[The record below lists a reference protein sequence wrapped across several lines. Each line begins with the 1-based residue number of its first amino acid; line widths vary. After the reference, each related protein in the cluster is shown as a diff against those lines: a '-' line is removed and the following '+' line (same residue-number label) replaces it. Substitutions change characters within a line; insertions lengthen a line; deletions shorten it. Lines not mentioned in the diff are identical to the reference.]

1 MSLHTLIE
9 DYPRNTNSLIKYKA
23 HWVLL
28 TVIIER
34 CPPSLLWERNEKLQ
48 TCELYRRWIDYQVN
62 GAQEI
67 WNLII
72 RLQLTPLT
80 RELSSETLM
89 TYITNT
95 FPNRFNSSS
104 FYGAPTCLNPY
115 CEKMKPGVGGSRS
128 VFGES
133 VKTLTTPCRGK
144 FQRSFVRGVVGMW
157 LLETYLSRGL
167 LLQE

>member
-1 MSLHTLIE
+1 M
-9 DYPRNTNSLIKYKA
+9 
-23 HWVLL
+23 
-28 TVIIER
+28 IIER
-34 CPPSLLWERNEKLQ
+34 CPLVCFESVTRNYKPVNYTDVGQ
-48 TCELYRRWIDYQVN
+48 TTSKRRPRDLKFN
-62 GAQEI
+62 
-67 WNLII
+67 NK
-72 RLQLTPLT
+72 TTTHPLT

-144 FQRSFVRGVVGMW
+144 FQRSFVRGVVVRD
-157 LLETYLSRGL
+157 LSFRGFIVTGIIHKKL
-167 LLQE
+167 SKS